1 MLMQYWPFYIK
12 KAGTP
17 QPYYLFYLLYIND
30 VFLKGIRYFR
40 LLTITK
46 KHKNRNMNHC
56 IKKNFVATAA
66 LCFTLATAAQD
77 KPVVPAGLPAMPP
90 SAAVPKTGPK
100 PYKEVITDKAKTTR
114 GLFTVHKIDDKY
126 YFEMPAKLM
135 GRDILVINRISKS
148 SVESP
153 KAFSGYAG
161 DQIGE
166 NVIRFEKGPN
176 NKVFLKNISYNVN
189 PDSTKPMYRS
199 VINSNLQPIAMAFE
213 IKANAPDSL
222 GGGIVIDI
230 TDNISTD
237 NEIFGF
243 AGLAKSQFQVGGFQS
258 DKSYIVGVKPYPT
271 NIEITT
277 VKTFSK
283 SSGGFGFGAIPGFPP
298 APPSQGT
305 VTLEMNSSLLIL
317 PEKPMK
323 PRYEDNRVGYF
334 STGYTDFDANPQGV
348 KDISMI
354 ARWRLEP
361 KPEDMDKYKRGELVE
376 PAKQIVYYVDP
387 STPKKWVPFL
397 IQGVNDWQ
405 AAFEQAGFK
414 NAIVGKEA
422 PTKAQDSTWSLEDA
436 RNSGIIYKPSPI
448 QNAYGPSTVDPRS
461 GEIME
466 SHIGWFHNVMQLLR
480 NWYMVQ
486 AAAIDPRARKMV
498 FDDELMGQLIRFVSS
513 HEVGHTLGLP
523 HNFGSSSGVPVENLR
538 NKAWVE
544 ANGHTPSIMDYAR
557 FNYVAQPED
566 NITAAGIYPRIGE
579 YDKWSIE
586 WGYKYLPD
594 AKTAED
600 EVPIL
605 DKWLEAKANDKR
617 YYYGRQGQPD
627 DPRDQSECIGDNAM
641 KASTYGIKNLQRIV
655 PNLINWTKEPNED
668 YAGLNQMYGEVVG
681 QLRRYIGHVCYNFG
695 GIYETL
701 KKNNQAGNV
710 YEYVSK
716 ATQKEAADFINKQVF
731 TTPTWL
737 INKDISAKTG
747 NNSTTTILTVQ
758 EGALNRMLSTATMNK
773 MLNAE
778 ASIGNQAYTVND
790 LLGDL
795 RQSVFTELASK
806 KPIDIYRRN
815 LQKSYVERLGSI
827 INPPAATGGFTI
839 SFGGAAAPVV
849 DTKKSDILSYLK
861 GHARELKAL
870 ADAASAATADKASKY
885 HLQDL
890 SDRLRKI
897 LDPK

>member
-1 MLMQYWPFYIK
+1 M
-12 KAGTP
+12 T
-17 QPYYLFYLLYIND
+17 N
-30 VFLKGIRYFR
+30 
-40 LLTITK
+40 
-46 KHKNRNMNHC
+46 C
-56 IKKNFVATAA
+56 IKKICFA
-66 LCFTLATAAQD
+66 LMALPLTMAVIAQD
-77 KPVVPAGLPAMPP
+77 KPAMPP
-90 SAAVPKTGPK
+90 AAAGAGMPTASAPKPGPK
-100 PYKEVITDKAKTTR
+100 PYKEVITEKAKTSR
-114 GLFTVHKIDDKY
+114 GLFTVHKVDDKY
-126 YFEMPAKLM
+126 YFELPVKLL

-153 KAFSGYAG
+153 KAFGGYAG
-161 DQIGE
+161 DQIAE

-176 NKVFLKNISYNVN
+176 NKIFLKNISYNVN
-189 PDSTKPMYRS
+189 PSDSTKPMYQS
-199 VINSNLQPIAMAFE
+199 VLNSNIQPIAVAFD
-213 IKANAPDSL
+213 IKAVASDSL
-222 GGGIVIDI
+222 GNGIVIDI
-230 TDNISTD
+230 TDNITAD

-243 AGLAKSQFQVGGFQS
+243 AGGAKSQFQAGVFQS
-258 DKSYIVGVKPYPT
+258 DKSYIVSVRPYPQ

-283 SSGGFGFGAIPGFPP
+283 SAGQSMPGM
-298 APPSQGT
+298 PPSAPSQAT
-305 VTLEMNSSLLIL
+305 VTLEMNSSMLIL

-323 PRYEDNRVGYF
+323 ARYEDNRVGYF

-376 PAKQIVYYVDP
+376 PAKPIVFYIDP
-387 STPKKWVPFL
+387 STPKKWVPYL
-397 IQGVNDWQ
+397 ILGISDWQ
-405 AAFEQAGFK
+405 VAFEKAGFR

-422 PTKAQDSTWSLEDA
+422 PTKDQDSTWSLEDA
-436 RNSGIIYKPSPI
+436 RNSAIIYKPSPV

-480 NWYMVQ
+480 NWYMIQ

-523 HNFGSSSGVPVENLR
+523 HNFGSSAGVPVENLR

-566 NITAAGIYPRIGE
+566 NITAAGIYPRIGD
-579 YDKWSIE
+579 YDKWAIE
-586 WGYKYLPD
+586 WGYKIIPE
-594 AKTAED
+594 AATAED
-600 EVPIL
+600 EVETL
-605 DKWLEAKANDKR
+605 DKWIEAKANDKR
-617 YYYGRQGQPD
+617 FYFGRQGQPD
-627 DPRDQSECIGDNAM
+627 DPRDQSEAIGDNAM
-641 KASTYGIKNLQRIV
+641 KASAYGIKNLQRIL
-655 PNLINWTKEPNED
+655 PNLITWTKQPNED
-668 YAGLNQMYGEVVG
+668 YAALGEMYGEVAG
-681 QLRRYIGHVCYNFG
+681 QFRRYIGHVCYNFG
-695 GIYETL
+695 GVYETL

-716 ATQKEAADFINKQVF
+716 ETQKEAADFISKQVF

-737 INKDISAKTG
+737 INRDIISKTG
-747 NNSTTTILTVQ
+747 VNSTAAILSLQ
-758 EGALNRMLSTATMNK
+758 EAALNRMLSTNTMNK

-778 ASIGNQAYTVND
+778 AAIGNQAYTVTD
-790 LLGDL
+790 LLSDL
-795 RQSVFTELASK
+795 KQSVFTELTAK
-806 KPIDIYRRN
+806 KPVDLYRRN

-827 INPPAATGGFTI
+827 LNPPAAMGGGIGIT
-839 SFGGAAAPVV
+839 FGGGATPQM
-849 DTKKSDILSYLK
+849 DTKKTDILSYLK
-861 GHARELKAL
+861 GHAKELKA
-870 ADAASAATADKASKY
+870 AIDIAAAGTADKATKY

-890 SDRLRKI
+890 SDRLKKM